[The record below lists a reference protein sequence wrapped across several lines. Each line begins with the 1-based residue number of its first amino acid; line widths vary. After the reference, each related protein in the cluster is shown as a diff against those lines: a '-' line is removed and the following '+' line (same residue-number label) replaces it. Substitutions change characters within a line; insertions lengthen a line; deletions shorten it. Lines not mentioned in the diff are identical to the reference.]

1 MDLSKSL
8 AIGFII
14 AASVLGGCAS
24 NDVQNQAQAQSQGTS
39 SAVVDSSDPRDPFEP
54 VNREV
59 WDFNWNVLD
68 AYILRPITVT
78 YVTVMPQPARTG
90 IVNITDNLQE
100 PANFLNNLFQ
110 GKVDDGLDSLARF
123 LINTT
128 VGLVGTF
135 DVASKIGIERKREQF
150 GETLA
155 VWGLETGPFLML
167 PFLGPSDPRSFTG
180 DYVDGFAF
188 PMSLLEG
195 SVNLARIGISI
206 LEARA
211 QLLDQEAQLE
221 QSVDDYA
228 FVKNAYFENLAF
240 RVTDGKSGDKAIDD
254 EQLDDFADF
263 EAMLEGSDFESYEE
277 ASEEAADESTELEA
291 MPIKEGD
298 SAEDKKAS
306 ELQEKDAKS
315 KKGKKQ

>member
-8 AIGFII
+8 IAGLII
-14 AASVLGGCAS
+14 ATSFLGGCAS
-24 NDVQNQAQAQSQGTS
+24 NSAQEQADVARTN
-39 SAVVDSSDPRDPFEP
+39 SAAVDTSDPRDPFEP
-54 VNREV
+54 VNRKL
-59 WDFNWNVLD
+59 WDFNWDVLD
-68 AYILRPITVT
+68 AYILRPVTVT
-78 YVTVMPQPARTG
+78 YVTVMPQAARTG
-90 IVNITDNLQE
+90 LVNITDNLQE
-100 PANFLNNLFQ
+100 PANFLNNMFQ

-135 DVASKIGIERKREQF
+135 DVASKIGIERKEEQF

-155 VWGLETGPFLML
+155 VWGLDTGPFLML

-195 SVNLARIGISI
+195 SVNLARIGISV
-206 LEARA
+206 LETRA

-221 QSVDDYA
+221 QSIDDYA
-228 FVKNAYFENLAF
+228 FVKNAYFENLEF

-263 EAMLEGSDFESYEE
+263 EAMLEGGDFDDYDGATEDVDE
-277 ASEEAADESTELEA
+277 ASLIEDKPTEKSE
-291 MPIKEGD
+291 K
-298 SAEDKKAS
+298 SKAEDKS
-306 ELQEKDAKS
+306 EDGNE
-315 KKGKKQ
+315 

>member
-8 AIGFII
+8 IAGLII
-14 AASVLGGCAS
+14 ATSFLGGCAS
-24 NDVQNQAQAQSQGTS
+24 NSAQEQADVARTN
-39 SAVVDSSDPRDPFEP
+39 SAAVDTSDPRDPFEP
-54 VNREV
+54 VNRKL
-59 WDFNWNVLD
+59 WDFNWDVLD
-68 AYILRPITVT
+68 AYILRPVTVT
-78 YVTVMPQPARTG
+78 YVTVMPQAARTG
-90 IVNITDNLQE
+90 LVNITDNLQE
-100 PANFLNNLFQ
+100 PANFLNNMFQ

-135 DVASKIGIERKREQF
+135 DVASKIGIERKEEQF

-155 VWGLETGPFLML
+155 VWGLDTGPFLML

-195 SVNLARIGISI
+195 SVNLARIGISV
-206 LEARA
+206 LETRA

-221 QSVDDYA
+221 QSIDDYA
-228 FVKNAYFENLAF
+228 FVKNAYFENLEF

-263 EAMLEGSDFESYEE
+263 EAMLEGNDFDSYEE
-277 ASEEAADESTELEA
+277 SSEEAVEESTEIEDTPVDNTEKAKL
-291 MPIKEGD
+291 KE
-298 SAEDKKAS
+298 KH
-306 ELQEKDAKS
+306 
-315 KKGKKQ
+315 GK

>member
-1 MDLSKSL
+1 MELSKSL
-8 AIGFII
+8 VIGLIV
-14 AASVLGGCAS
+14 AASFLGGCAS
-24 NDVQNQAQAQSQGTS
+24 NHTQEQAEGAGANA
-39 SAVVDSSDPRDPFEP
+39 AVVDTSDPRDPFEP
-54 VNREV
+54 VNREI
-59 WDFNWNVLD
+59 WDFNWDVLD

-90 IVNITDNLQE
+90 LVNITDNLQE
-100 PANFLNNLFQ
+100 PANFLNNIFQ

-155 VWGLETGPFLML
+155 VWGLDTGPFLML

-195 SVNLARIGISI
+195 SVNLARIGFSL

-228 FVKNAYFENLAF
+228 FVKNAYFENLEF

-263 EAMLEGSDFESYEE
+263 EAMLEGSDFDGYEE
-277 ASEEAADESTELEA
+277 PAEELNQEATEDTTDETTELKGKLGE
-291 MPIKEGD
+291 E
-298 SAEDKKAS
+298 S
-306 ELQEKDAKS
+306 EKS
-315 KKGKKQ
+315 KRLGKDREGKDGK

>member
-8 AIGFII
+8 IAGLII
-14 AASVLGGCAS
+14 ASSFLGGCAS
-24 NDVQNQAQAQSQGTS
+24 NSAQEQADVARTN
-39 SAVVDSSDPRDPFEP
+39 SAAVDTSDPRDPFEP
-54 VNREV
+54 VNRKL
-59 WDFNWNVLD
+59 WDFNWDVLD
-68 AYILRPITVT
+68 AYILRPVTVT
-78 YVTVMPQPARTG
+78 YVTVMPQAARTG
-90 IVNITDNLQE
+90 LVNITDNLQE
-100 PANFLNNLFQ
+100 PANFLNNMFQ

-135 DVASKIGIERKREQF
+135 DVASKIGIERKEEQF

-155 VWGLETGPFLML
+155 VWGLDTGPFLML

-195 SVNLARIGISI
+195 SVNLARIGISV
-206 LEARA
+206 LETRA

-228 FVKNAYFENLAF
+228 FVKNAYFENLEF

-263 EAMLEGSDFESYEE
+263 EAMLEGGDFDDYDGATEDVDE
-277 ASEEAADESTELEA
+277 ASL
-291 MPIKEGD
+291 I
-298 SAEDKKAS
+298 EDKPTEKS
-306 ELQEKDAKS
+306 EKS
-315 KKGKKQ
+315 KGEDKSEDGNE

>member
-8 AIGFII
+8 IAGLII
-14 AASVLGGCAS
+14 ATSFLGGCAS
-24 NDVQNQAQAQSQGTS
+24 NSAQEQADVARTN
-39 SAVVDSSDPRDPFEP
+39 SAAVDTSDPRDPFEP
-54 VNREV
+54 VNRKL
-59 WDFNWNVLD
+59 WDFNWDVLD
-68 AYILRPITVT
+68 AYILRPVTVT
-78 YVTVMPQPARTG
+78 YVTVMPQAARTG
-90 IVNITDNLQE
+90 LVNITDNLQE
-100 PANFLNNLFQ
+100 PANFLNNMFQ

-135 DVASKIGIERKREQF
+135 DVASKIGIERKEEQF

-155 VWGLETGPFLML
+155 VWGLDTGPFLML

-195 SVNLARIGISI
+195 SVNLARIGISV
-206 LEARA
+206 LETRA

-228 FVKNAYFENLAF
+228 FVKNAYFENLEF

-263 EAMLEGSDFESYEE
+263 EAMLEGGDFDDYDGVTEDVDE
-277 ASEEAADESTELEA
+277 ASLIEDKPTE
-291 MPIKEGD
+291 K
-298 SAEDKKAS
+298 SKAEDKS
-306 ELQEKDAKS
+306 EDGNE
-315 KKGKKQ
+315 

>member
-8 AIGFII
+8 AIGLII
-14 AASVLGGCAS
+14 AASFLGGCAS
-24 NDVQNQAQAQSQGTS
+24 NHTQEQAQGAAANA
-39 SAVVDSSDPRDPFEP
+39 AVVDTSDPRDPFEP
-54 VNREV
+54 VNREI
-59 WDFNWNVLD
+59 WDFNWDVLD

-90 IVNITDNLQE
+90 LVNITDNLQE
-100 PANFLNNLFQ
+100 PANFLNNIFQ

-128 VGLVGTF
+128 VGLVGIF

-195 SVNLARIGISI
+195 SVNLARIGFSL

-228 FVKNAYFENLAF
+228 FVKNAYFENLEF

-263 EAMLEGSDFESYEE
+263 EAMLEGSDFDSYEE
-277 ASEEAADESTELEA
+277 PAEQMNEEAMDDITDESTEL
-291 MPIKEGD
+291 K
-298 SAEDKKAS
+298 DKS
-306 ELQEKDAKS
+306 GEEREKS
-315 KKGKKQ
+315 KRLSKDREGQDGK

>member
-8 AIGFII
+8 AIGLII
-14 AASVLGGCAS
+14 AASCLGGCAS
-24 NDVQNQAQAQSQGTS
+24 NHSQEQAQGATANA
-39 SAVVDSSDPRDPFEP
+39 AVVDTSDPRDPFEP
-54 VNREV
+54 VNREI
-59 WDFNWNVLD
+59 WDFNWDVLD

-90 IVNITDNLQE
+90 LVNITDNLQE
-100 PANFLNNLFQ
+100 PANFLNNIFQ

-155 VWGLETGPFLML
+155 VWGLDTGPFLML

-195 SVNLARIGISI
+195 SVNLARIGFSL

-228 FVKNAYFENLAF
+228 FVKNAYFENLEF

-263 EAMLEGSDFESYEE
+263 EAMLEGSDFDSYEE
-277 ASEEAADESTELEA
+277 PAEQMNEEAMDDITDESTEL
-291 MPIKEGD
+291 K
-298 SAEDKKAS
+298 DKS
-306 ELQEKDAKS
+306 GEEREKS
-315 KKGKKQ
+315 KRLRKDREEQDGK

>member
-8 AIGFII
+8 IAGLII
-14 AASVLGGCAS
+14 ATSFLGGCAS
-24 NDVQNQAQAQSQGTS
+24 NSAQEQADVARTN
-39 SAVVDSSDPRDPFEP
+39 SAAVDTSDPRDPFEP
-54 VNREV
+54 VNRKL
-59 WDFNWNVLD
+59 WDFNWDVLD
-68 AYILRPITVT
+68 AYILRPVTVT
-78 YVTVMPQPARTG
+78 YVTVMPQAARTG
-90 IVNITDNLQE
+90 LVNITDNLQE
-100 PANFLNNLFQ
+100 PANFLNNMFQ

-135 DVASKIGIERKREQF
+135 DVASKIGIERKEEQF

-155 VWGLETGPFLML
+155 VWGLDTGPFLML

-195 SVNLARIGISI
+195 SVNLARIGISV
-206 LEARA
+206 LETRA

-228 FVKNAYFENLAF
+228 FVKNAYFENLEF

-263 EAMLEGSDFESYEE
+263 EAMLEGGDFDDYDGATEDVDE
-277 ASEEAADESTELEA
+277 ASL
-291 MPIKEGD
+291 IEGKPNEK
-298 SAEDKKAS
+298 SKAEDKS
-306 ELQEKDAKS
+306 EDGNE
-315 KKGKKQ
+315 

>member
-8 AIGFII
+8 ATGLII
-14 AASVLGGCAS
+14 AAGFLGGCAT
-24 NDVQNQAQAQSQGTS
+24 NDAQSQSQEAKTNT
-39 SAVVDSSDPRDPFEP
+39 AVVDTSDPRDPLEP
-54 VNREV
+54 VNREI
-59 WDFNWNVLD
+59 WDFNWEVLD

-90 IVNITDNLQE
+90 LVNITDNLQE
-100 PANFLNNLFQ
+100 PANFLNNLAQ

-155 VWGLETGPFLML
+155 VWGLDTGPFLML

-195 SVNLARIGISI
+195 SVNLARIGISV

-228 FVKNAYFENLAF
+228 FVKNAYFENLEF

-263 EAMLEGSDFESYEE
+263 EAMLEGSDFDSYEE
-277 ASEEAADESTELEA
+277 ASKETIEEPTE
-291 MPIKEGD
+291 I
-298 SAEDKKAS
+298 EDTQVNDTEKAK
-306 ELQEKDAKS
+306 LKEKDAKS
-315 KKGKKQ
+315 KDGNQRIEQ

>member
-8 AIGFII
+8 ATGLII
-14 AASVLGGCAS
+14 AAGFLGGCAT
-24 NDVQNQAQAQSQGTS
+24 NDAQSQS
-39 SAVVDSSDPRDPFEP
+39 QEAKSNAAVVDTSDPRDPLEP
-54 VNREV
+54 VNREI
-59 WDFNWNVLD
+59 WDFNWDVLD
-68 AYILRPITVT
+68 AYILRPIAVT

-90 IVNITDNLQE
+90 LVNITDNLQE
-100 PANFLNNLFQ
+100 PANFLNNLAQ

-155 VWGLETGPFLML
+155 VWGLDTGPFLML

-195 SVNLARIGISI
+195 SVNLARIGISV

-228 FVKNAYFENLAF
+228 FVKNAYFENLEF

-263 EAMLEGSDFESYEE
+263 EAMLEGSDFDSYEE
-277 ASEEAADESTELEA
+277 ASEETIEESTE
-291 MPIKEGD
+291 I
-298 SAEDKKAS
+298 EDTSVNDTEKAK
-306 ELQEKDAKS
+306 LKEKDGKS
-315 KKGKKQ
+315 KDGH

>member
-1 MDLSKSL
+1 MELSKSL
-8 AIGFII
+8 VTGLII
-14 AASVLGGCAS
+14 AASLLGGCAS
-24 NDVQNQAQAQSQGTS
+24 NHTQDQAQAYSQDNGS
-39 SAVVDSSDPRDPFEP
+39 NAPVVDTSDSRDPFEP
-54 VNREV
+54 VNREI
-59 WDFNWNVLD
+59 WDFNWDVLD

-90 IVNITDNLQE
+90 LVNITDNLQE
-100 PANFLNNLFQ
+100 PANFLNNMFQ

-155 VWGLETGPFLML
+155 VWGLDTGPFLML

-195 SVNLARIGISI
+195 SVNLARIGISV
-206 LEARA
+206 LETRA

-228 FVKNAYFENLAF
+228 FVKNAYFENLEF

-263 EAMLEGSDFESYEE
+263 EAMLEGNDFDSYEE
-277 ASEEAADESTELEA
+277 TSEEGVDESTT
-291 MPIKEGD
+291 D
-298 SAEDKKAS
+298 SEDSSVDDSEKAK
-306 ELQEKDAKS
+306 LKEKDAKS
-315 KKGKKQ
+315 KDGK

>member
-8 AIGFII
+8 IAGLII
-14 AASVLGGCAS
+14 ATSFLGGCAS
-24 NDVQNQAQAQSQGTS
+24 NSAQEQADVARTN
-39 SAVVDSSDPRDPFEP
+39 SAAVDTSDPRDPFEP
-54 VNREV
+54 VNRKL
-59 WDFNWNVLD
+59 WDFNWDVLD
-68 AYILRPITVT
+68 AYILRPVTVT
-78 YVTVMPQPARTG
+78 YVTVMPQAARTG
-90 IVNITDNLQE
+90 LVNITDNLQE
-100 PANFLNNLFQ
+100 PANFLNNMFQ

-135 DVASKIGIERKREQF
+135 DVASKIGIERKEEQF

-155 VWGLETGPFLML
+155 VWGLDTGPFLML

-195 SVNLARIGISI
+195 SVNLARIGISV
-206 LEARA
+206 LETRA

-228 FVKNAYFENLAF
+228 FVKNAYFENLEF

-263 EAMLEGSDFESYEE
+263 EAMLEGGDFDDYDGVTEDVDE
-277 ASEEAADESTELEA
+277 ASLIEDKPTEKSE
-291 MPIKEGD
+291 K
-298 SAEDKKAS
+298 SKAEDKS
-306 ELQEKDAKS
+306 EDGNE
-315 KKGKKQ
+315 

>member
-8 AIGFII
+8 AIGLII
-14 AASVLGGCAS
+14 AASFLGGCAS
-24 NDVQNQAQAQSQGTS
+24 NHTQEQAQGTTTNA
-39 SAVVDSSDPRDPFEP
+39 AVVDTSDPRDPFEP
-54 VNREV
+54 VNREI
-59 WDFNWNVLD
+59 WDFNWDVLD

-90 IVNITDNLQE
+90 LVNITDNLQE
-100 PANFLNNLFQ
+100 PANFLNNIFQ

-155 VWGLETGPFLML
+155 VWGLDTGPFLML

-195 SVNLARIGISI
+195 SVNLARIGFSLLGAVAIVLI
-206 LEARA
+206 LGIYTLFKGGSTSKKYSNKLM
-211 QLLDQEAQLE
+211 QLRVLLQFIAVIVL
-221 QSVDDYA
+221 VLL
-228 FVKNAYFENLAF
+228 AYFFKN
-240 RVTDGKSGDKAIDD
+240 
-254 EQLDDFADF
+254 
-263 EAMLEGSDFESYEE
+263 
-277 ASEEAADESTELEA
+277 
-291 MPIKEGD
+291 
-298 SAEDKKAS
+298 
-306 ELQEKDAKS
+306 
-315 KKGKKQ
+315 

>member
-8 AIGFII
+8 ITGLII
-14 AASVLGGCAS
+14 ATGFLGGCAS
-24 NDVQNQAQAQSQGTS
+24 NNAQEQAQAAQSDNV
-39 SAVVDSSDPRDPFEP
+39 VVDTANPRDPFEST
-54 VNREV
+54 NREV
-59 WDFNWNVLD
+59 WEFNWEVLD
-68 AYILRPITVT
+68 AYILRPVTVT
-78 YVTVMPQPARTG
+78 YVTVMPKVARTG
-90 IVNITDNLQE
+90 LVNITDNLQE
-100 PANFLNNLFQ
+100 PANFLNNVFQ

-135 DVASKIGIERKREQF
+135 DVASKMGIERKREQF

-155 VWGLETGPFLML
+155 VWGVETGPFLML

-188 PMSLLEG
+188 PMTLIDG
-195 SVNLARIGISI
+195 TVNLARIGISI

-211 QLLDQEAQLE
+211 QLMDQEAQLE

-228 FVKNAYFENLAF
+228 FVRNAYFENLEF
-240 RVTDGKSGDKAIDD
+240 RVTDGKSGDKAIND

-263 EAMLEGSDFESYEE
+263 EAMLEGSDFDAYEE
-277 ASEEAADESTELEA
+277 EVEETNDSLDAEEA
-291 MPIKEGD
+291 PVKE
-298 SAEDKKAS
+298 
-306 ELQEKDAKS
+306 
-315 KKGKKQ
+315 KGKKKPSTIDKSKDGN

>member
-8 AIGFII
+8 IAGLII
-14 AASVLGGCAS
+14 ATSFLGGCAS
-24 NDVQNQAQAQSQGTS
+24 NSAQEQADVARTN
-39 SAVVDSSDPRDPFEP
+39 SAAVDTSDPRDPFEP
-54 VNREV
+54 VNRKL
-59 WDFNWNVLD
+59 WDFNWDVLD
-68 AYILRPITVT
+68 AYILRPVTVT
-78 YVTVMPQPARTG
+78 YVTVMPQAARTG
-90 IVNITDNLQE
+90 LVNITDNLQE
-100 PANFLNNLFQ
+100 PANFLNNMFQ

-135 DVASKIGIERKREQF
+135 DVASKIGIERKEEQF

-155 VWGLETGPFLML
+155 VWGLDTGPFLML

-195 SVNLARIGISI
+195 SVNLARIGISV
-206 LEARA
+206 LETRA

-221 QSVDDYA
+221 QSIDDYA
-228 FVKNAYFENLAF
+228 FVKNAYFENLEF

-263 EAMLEGSDFESYEE
+263 EAMLEGGDFDDYDGVTEDVDE
-277 ASEEAADESTELEA
+277 ASL
-291 MPIKEGD
+291 I
-298 SAEDKKAS
+298 EDKPTEKS
-306 ELQEKDAKS
+306 EKS
-315 KKGKKQ
+315 KGEDKSEDGNE

>member
-8 AIGFII
+8 IAGLII
-14 AASVLGGCAS
+14 ATSFLGGCAS
-24 NDVQNQAQAQSQGTS
+24 NSAQEQADVARTN
-39 SAVVDSSDPRDPFEP
+39 SAAVDTSDPRDPFEP
-54 VNREV
+54 VNRKL
-59 WDFNWNVLD
+59 WDFNWDVLD
-68 AYILRPITVT
+68 AYILRPVTVT
-78 YVTVMPQPARTG
+78 YVTVMPQAARTG
-90 IVNITDNLQE
+90 LVNITDNLQE
-100 PANFLNNLFQ
+100 PANFLNNMFQ

-135 DVASKIGIERKREQF
+135 DVASKIGIERKEEQF

-155 VWGLETGPFLML
+155 VWGLDTGPFLML

-195 SVNLARIGISI
+195 SVNLARIGISV
-206 LEARA
+206 LETRA

-228 FVKNAYFENLAF
+228 FVKNAYFENLEF

-263 EAMLEGSDFESYEE
+263 EAMLEGGDFDDYDGATEDVDE
-277 ASEEAADESTELEA
+277 ASL
-291 MPIKEGD
+291 I
-298 SAEDKKAS
+298 EDKPTEKS
-306 ELQEKDAKS
+306 EKS
-315 KKGKKQ
+315 KGEDKSEDGKGE

>member
-8 AIGFII
+8 IAGLII
-14 AASVLGGCAS
+14 ATSFLGGCAS
-24 NDVQNQAQAQSQGTS
+24 NSAQEQADVARTN
-39 SAVVDSSDPRDPFEP
+39 SAAVDTSDPRDPFEP
-54 VNREV
+54 VNRKL
-59 WDFNWNVLD
+59 WDFNWDVLD
-68 AYILRPITVT
+68 AYILRPVTVT
-78 YVTVMPQPARTG
+78 YVTVMPQAARTG
-90 IVNITDNLQE
+90 LVNITDNLQE
-100 PANFLNNLFQ
+100 PANFLNNMFQ

-135 DVASKIGIERKREQF
+135 DVASKIGIERKEEQF

-155 VWGLETGPFLML
+155 VWGLDTGPFLML

-195 SVNLARIGISI
+195 SVNLARIGISV
-206 LEARA
+206 LETRA

-228 FVKNAYFENLAF
+228 FVKNAYFENLEF

-263 EAMLEGSDFESYEE
+263 EAMLEGGDFDDYDGATEDVDE
-277 ASEEAADESTELEA
+277 ASLIEDKPTEKSE
-291 MPIKEGD
+291 K
-298 SAEDKKAS
+298 SKAEDKS
-306 ELQEKDAKS
+306 EDGNE
-315 KKGKKQ
+315 

>member
-8 AIGFII
+8 IAGLII
-14 AASVLGGCAS
+14 ATSFLGGCAS
-24 NDVQNQAQAQSQGTS
+24 NSAQEQADVARTN
-39 SAVVDSSDPRDPFEP
+39 SAAVDTSDPRDPFES
-54 VNREV
+54 VNRKL
-59 WDFNWNVLD
+59 WDFNWDVLD
-68 AYILRPITVT
+68 AYILRPVTVT
-78 YVTVMPQPARTG
+78 YVTVMPQAARTG
-90 IVNITDNLQE
+90 LVNITDNLQE
-100 PANFLNNLFQ
+100 PANFLNNMFQ

-135 DVASKIGIERKREQF
+135 DVASKIGIERKEEQF

-155 VWGLETGPFLML
+155 VWGLDTGPFLML

-195 SVNLARIGISI
+195 SVNLARIGISV
-206 LEARA
+206 LETRA

-228 FVKNAYFENLAF
+228 FVKNAYFENLEF

-263 EAMLEGSDFESYEE
+263 EAMLEGGDFDDYDGATEDVDE
-277 ASEEAADESTELEA
+277 ASLIEDKPTEKSE
-291 MPIKEGD
+291 K
-298 SAEDKKAS
+298 SKAEDKS
-306 ELQEKDAKS
+306 EDGNE
-315 KKGKKQ
+315 

>member
-8 AIGFII
+8 IAGLII
-14 AASVLGGCAS
+14 ATSFLGGCAS
-24 NDVQNQAQAQSQGTS
+24 NSAQEQADVARTN
-39 SAVVDSSDPRDPFEP
+39 SAAVDTSDPRDPFEP
-54 VNREV
+54 VNRKL
-59 WDFNWNVLD
+59 WDFNWDVLD
-68 AYILRPITVT
+68 AYILRPVTVT
-78 YVTVMPQPARTG
+78 YVTVMPQAARTG
-90 IVNITDNLQE
+90 LVNITDNLQE
-100 PANFLNNLFQ
+100 PANFLNNMFQ

-135 DVASKIGIERKREQF
+135 DVASKIGIERKEEQF

-155 VWGLETGPFLML
+155 VWGLDTGPFLML

-195 SVNLARIGISI
+195 SVNLARIGISV
-206 LEARA
+206 LETRA

-228 FVKNAYFENLAF
+228 FVKNAYFENLEF

-263 EAMLEGSDFESYEE
+263 EAMLEGGDFDDYDGVTEDVDE
-277 ASEEAADESTELEA
+277 ASL
-291 MPIKEGD
+291 I
-298 SAEDKKAS
+298 EDKPTEKS
-306 ELQEKDAKS
+306 EKS
-315 KKGKKQ
+315 KGEDKSEDGNE

>member
-8 AIGFII
+8 IAGLII
-14 AASVLGGCAS
+14 ATSFLGGCAS
-24 NDVQNQAQAQSQGTS
+24 NSAQEQADVARTN
-39 SAVVDSSDPRDPFEP
+39 SAAVDTSDPRDPFEP
-54 VNREV
+54 VNRKL
-59 WDFNWNVLD
+59 WDFNWDVLD
-68 AYILRPITVT
+68 AYILRPVTVT
-78 YVTVMPQPARTG
+78 YVTVMPQAARTG
-90 IVNITDNLQE
+90 LVNITDNLQE
-100 PANFLNNLFQ
+100 PANFLNNMFQ

-135 DVASKIGIERKREQF
+135 DVASKIGIERKEEQF

-155 VWGLETGPFLML
+155 VWGLDTGPFLML

-195 SVNLARIGISI
+195 SVNLARIGVSV
-206 LEARA
+206 LETRA

-228 FVKNAYFENLAF
+228 FVKNAYFENLEF

-263 EAMLEGSDFESYEE
+263 EAMLEGGDFDDYDGATEDVDE
-277 ASEEAADESTELEA
+277 ASL
-291 MPIKEGD
+291 I
-298 SAEDKKAS
+298 EDKPTEKS
-306 ELQEKDAKS
+306 EKS
-315 KKGKKQ
+315 KGEDKSEDGNE

>member
-8 AIGFII
+8 IAGLII
-14 AASVLGGCAS
+14 ATSFLGGCAS
-24 NDVQNQAQAQSQGTS
+24 NSAQEQADVARTN
-39 SAVVDSSDPRDPFEP
+39 SAAVDTSDPRDPFEP
-54 VNREV
+54 VNRKL
-59 WDFNWNVLD
+59 WDFNWDVLD
-68 AYILRPITVT
+68 AYILRPVTVT
-78 YVTVMPQPARTG
+78 YVTVMPQAARTG
-90 IVNITDNLQE
+90 LVNITDNLQE
-100 PANFLNNLFQ
+100 PANFLNNMFQ

-135 DVASKIGIERKREQF
+135 DVASKIGIERKEEQF

-155 VWGLETGPFLML
+155 VWGLDTGPFLML

-195 SVNLARIGISI
+195 SVNLARIGVSV
-206 LEARA
+206 LETRA

-228 FVKNAYFENLAF
+228 FVKNAYFENLEF

-263 EAMLEGSDFESYEE
+263 EAMLEGGDFDDYDGATEDVDE
-277 ASEEAADESTELEA
+277 ASLIEDKPTE
-291 MPIKEGD
+291 K
-298 SAEDKKAS
+298 SKAEDKS
-306 ELQEKDAKS
+306 EDGNE
-315 KKGKKQ
+315 

>member
-1 MDLSKSL
+1 M
-8 AIGFII
+8 
-14 AASVLGGCAS
+14 
-24 NDVQNQAQAQSQGTS
+24 
-39 SAVVDSSDPRDPFEP
+39 
-54 VNREV
+54 
-59 WDFNWNVLD
+59 
-68 AYILRPITVT
+68 
-78 YVTVMPQPARTG
+78 
-90 IVNITDNLQE
+90 
-100 PANFLNNLFQ
+100 FQ

-135 DVASKIGIERKREQF
+135 DVASKIGIERKEEQF

-155 VWGLETGPFLML
+155 VWGLDTGPFLML

-195 SVNLARIGISI
+195 SVNLARIGISV
-206 LEARA
+206 LETRA

-221 QSVDDYA
+221 QSIDDYA
-228 FVKNAYFENLAF
+228 FVKNAYFENLEF

-263 EAMLEGSDFESYEE
+263 EAMLEGGDFDDYDGATEDVDE
-277 ASEEAADESTELEA
+277 ASLIEDKPTE
-291 MPIKEGD
+291 K
-298 SAEDKKAS
+298 SKAEDKS
-306 ELQEKDAKS
+306 EDGNE
-315 KKGKKQ
+315 

>member
-8 AIGFII
+8 IAGLII
-14 AASVLGGCAS
+14 ATSFLGGCAS
-24 NDVQNQAQAQSQGTS
+24 NSTQEQADVARTN
-39 SAVVDSSDPRDPFEP
+39 SAAVDTSDPRDPFEP
-54 VNREV
+54 VNRKL
-59 WDFNWNVLD
+59 WDFNWDVLD
-68 AYILRPITVT
+68 AYILRPVTVT
-78 YVTVMPQPARTG
+78 YVTVMPQAARTG
-90 IVNITDNLQE
+90 LVNITDNLQE
-100 PANFLNNLFQ
+100 PANFLNNMFQ

-135 DVASKIGIERKREQF
+135 DVASKIGIERKEEQF

-155 VWGLETGPFLML
+155 VWGLDTGPFLML

-195 SVNLARIGISI
+195 SVNLARIGISV
-206 LEARA
+206 LETRA

-221 QSVDDYA
+221 QSIDDYA
-228 FVKNAYFENLAF
+228 FVKNAYFENLEF

-263 EAMLEGSDFESYEE
+263 EAMLEGGDFDDYDGATEDVDE
-277 ASEEAADESTELEA
+277 ASLIEDKPTE
-291 MPIKEGD
+291 K
-298 SAEDKKAS
+298 SKAEDKS
-306 ELQEKDAKS
+306 EDGNE
-315 KKGKKQ
+315 

>member
-8 AIGFII
+8 AIGLII

-24 NDVQNQAQAQSQGTS
+24 NDMQNQAQAQSQGTS

-277 ASEEAADESTELEA
+277 ASEEAADESTELED
-291 MPIKEGD
+291 MPIEEGD

>member
-8 AIGFII
+8 ATGLII
-14 AASVLGGCAS
+14 AAGFLGGCAT
-24 NDVQNQAQAQSQGTS
+24 NDAQSQSQEAKSNT
-39 SAVVDSSDPRDPFEP
+39 AVVDTSDPRDPLEP
-54 VNREV
+54 VNREI
-59 WDFNWNVLD
+59 WDFNWDVLD

-78 YVTVMPQPARTG
+78 YVTIMPQPARTG
-90 IVNITDNLQE
+90 LVNITDNLQE
-100 PANFLNNLFQ
+100 PANFLNNLAQ

-155 VWGLETGPFLML
+155 VWGLDTGPFLML

-195 SVNLARIGISI
+195 SVNLARIGISV

-211 QLLDQEAQLE
+211 QLLDQEEQLE

-228 FVKNAYFENLAF
+228 FVKNAYFENLEF

-263 EAMLEGSDFESYEE
+263 EAMLEGSDFDSYEE
-277 ASEEAADESTELEA
+277 ASEEAVEESTE
-291 MPIKEGD
+291 KED
-298 SAEDKKAS
+298 APVNATEKTK
-306 ELQEKDAKS
+306 LKEKDAKS
-315 KKGKKQ
+315 KDGN

>member
-8 AIGFII
+8 ATGLII
-14 AASVLGGCAS
+14 AAGFLGGCAT
-24 NDVQNQAQAQSQGTS
+24 NDAQSQSQEAKSNT
-39 SAVVDSSDPRDPFEP
+39 AVVDTSDPRDPLEP
-54 VNREV
+54 VNREI
-59 WDFNWNVLD
+59 WDFNWDVLD

-90 IVNITDNLQE
+90 LVNITDNLQE
-100 PANFLNNLFQ
+100 PANFLNNMFQ

-155 VWGLETGPFLML
+155 VWGLDTGPFLML

-195 SVNLARIGISI
+195 SVNLARIGISV
-206 LEARA
+206 LETRA

-228 FVKNAYFENLAF
+228 FVKNAYFENLEF

-263 EAMLEGSDFESYEE
+263 EAMLEGSDFDSYEE
-277 ASEEAADESTELEA
+277 ASEEAVEESTE
-291 MPIKEGD
+291 KEVTPVND
-298 SAEDKKAS
+298 TEKAK
-306 ELQEKDAKS
+306 LKEKDAKS
-315 KKGKKQ
+315 KNGK

>member
-8 AIGFII
+8 ATGLII
-14 AASVLGGCAS
+14 AAGFLGGCAT
-24 NDVQNQAQAQSQGTS
+24 NDAQSQSQEAKSNT
-39 SAVVDSSDPRDPFEP
+39 AVVDTSDPRDPLEP
-54 VNREV
+54 VNREI
-59 WDFNWNVLD
+59 WDFNWDVLD

-90 IVNITDNLQE
+90 LVNITDNLQE
-100 PANFLNNLFQ
+100 PANFLNNMFQ

-155 VWGLETGPFLML
+155 VWGVDTGPFLML

-195 SVNLARIGISI
+195 SVNLARIGISV
-206 LEARA
+206 LETRA

-228 FVKNAYFENLAF
+228 FVKNAYFENLEF

-263 EAMLEGSDFESYEE
+263 EAMLEGSDFDSYEE
-277 ASEEAADESTELEA
+277 ASEEAVDETTDSKDASAD
-291 MPIKEGD
+291 D
-298 SAEDKKAS
+298 SEKAK
-306 ELQEKDAKS
+306 LKEKDSKS
-315 KKGKKQ
+315 KDGK

>member
-8 AIGFII
+8 IAGLII
-14 AASVLGGCAS
+14 ATSFLGGCAGNS
-24 NDVQNQAQAQSQGTS
+24 AQEQADVARTN
-39 SAVVDSSDPRDPFEP
+39 SAAVDTSDPRDPFEP
-54 VNREV
+54 VNRKL
-59 WDFNWNVLD
+59 WDFNWDVLD
-68 AYILRPITVT
+68 AYILRPVTVT
-78 YVTVMPQPARTG
+78 YVTVMPQAARTG
-90 IVNITDNLQE
+90 LVNITDNLQE
-100 PANFLNNLFQ
+100 PANFLNNMFQ

-135 DVASKIGIERKREQF
+135 DVASKIGIERKEEQF

-155 VWGLETGPFLML
+155 VWGLDTGPFLML

-195 SVNLARIGISI
+195 SVNLARIGISV
-206 LEARA
+206 LETRA

-228 FVKNAYFENLAF
+228 FVKNAYFENLEF

-263 EAMLEGSDFESYEE
+263 EAMLEGGDFDDYDGATEDVDE
-277 ASEEAADESTELEA
+277 ASLIEDKPTE
-291 MPIKEGD
+291 K
-298 SAEDKKAS
+298 SKAEDKS
-306 ELQEKDAKS
+306 EDGNE
-315 KKGKKQ
+315 